1 MPDFRLPDLGEG
13 VTEGEVVEWR
23 VREGSQVSRDQILVV
38 IGTDKATV
46 EIPSPFEGTVAAILA
61 AEGAVVHVGD
71 PLVRVDSGAPDREP
85 MATAPTALDQA
96 PAGPAQPS
104 QLPPGPAPART
115 AAGAVPALPA
125 VRRAARARGVPLES
139 VRGSGPN
146 GRVRLSDLVVAG
158 RRVALR
164 GTRRVMAERMAE
176 AHRRVPQVT
185 VVLECDLGPVEAL
198 VRSQPAGSQPGGSY
212 SILGLVALAALA
224 GIRAEP
230 LFNASFDEESMELE
244 YHDPVHLGIAVQ
256 AGDGL
261 KVATLKDADSLAP
274 AEFQLQLARLI
285 AAARAGTLAPAALS
299 GSTFTISSAGRLG
312 GLFATPIVNWP
323 NLAVLGLHAIEDRPV
338 VRMGQVVV
346 GRVANLSLSFDHR
359 VIDGLAASAFL
370 YQLADRLANPQALL
384 EPA

>member
-1 MPDFRLPDLGEG
+1 
-13 VTEGEVVEWR
+13 
-23 VREGSQVSRDQILVV
+23 
-38 IGTDKATV
+38 
-46 EIPSPFEGTVAAILA
+46 
-61 AEGAVVHVGD
+61 
-71 PLVRVDSGAPDREP
+71 
-85 MATAPTALDQA
+85 
-96 PAGPAQPS
+96 
-104 QLPPGPAPART
+104 
-115 AAGAVPALPA
+115 
-125 VRRAARARGVPLES
+125 
-139 VRGSGPN
+139 
-146 GRVRLSDLVVAG
+146 
-158 RRVALR
+158 
-164 GTRRVMAERMAE
+164 
-176 AHRRVPQVT
+176 
-185 VVLECDLGPVEAL
+185 
-198 VRSQPAGSQPGGSY
+198 
-212 SILGLVALAALA
+212 
-224 GIRAEP
+224 
-230 LFNASFDEESMELE
+230 MELE